1 MRILGRILQDTVG
14 YLIAG
19 IRVDTR
25 KSSEIVYRIST
36 RETLPNH
43 CSNNQ
48 PLVLLCF
55 VCLRFLTKRWSSGL
69 TDSVGS
75 LL

>member
-1 MRILGRILQDTVG
+1 MRTIANEDPIG

-19 IRVDTR
+19 IQVDTR
-25 KSSEIVYRIST
+25 KSSEIFYRIST

-48 PLVLLCF
+48 PLVLFCF
-55 VCLRFLTKRWSSGL
+55 VLFVKPKDGQLDLRTL
-69 TDSVGS
+69 
-75 LL
+75 

>member
-19 IRVDTR
+19 IQVDTR

-48 PLVLLCF
+48 PLVLFCF
-55 VCLRFLTKRWSSGL
+55 VC
-69 TDSVGS
+69 
-75 LL
+75 

>member
-19 IRVDTR
+19 IQQVDTR

-48 PLVLLCF
+48 PLVLFCF
-55 VCLRFLTKRWSSGL
+55 VC
-69 TDSVGS
+69 
-75 LL
+75 